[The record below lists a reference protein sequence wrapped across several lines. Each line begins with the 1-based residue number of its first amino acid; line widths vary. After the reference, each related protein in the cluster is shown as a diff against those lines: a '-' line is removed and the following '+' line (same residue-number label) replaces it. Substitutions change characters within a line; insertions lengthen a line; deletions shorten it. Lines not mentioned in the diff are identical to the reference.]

1 MAINIVKQTSYNNV
15 SSTPNR
21 SIKYIVVHYT
31 AGTTSRAGSARNT
44 ALYFSNYG
52 INASADFIV
61 DDSTIVQF
69 NPDLKNYSCWHC
81 GDSKNYNKGGSFYG
95 KCTNFNSIGIEVCS
109 TNNTGMMTSANDTH
123 YYFTDA
129 VVNKTVELV
138 KYLMQTYNVPIGNVI
153 RHYDVTGKW
162 CPGIR
167 GWNNETN
174 SDSSKWN
181 AFKAKLGASAGASSA
196 SSTENASAKSST
208 KIIYRVRKTA
218 GDAKTQIGAWSSL
231 DSAKKQADQN
241 AKAGYK
247 VFDNNGKLIYTPKA
261 TTTTTSSF
269 KVYTAT
275 VIADVLNVRSGPGTN
290 YKINTT
296 IRKGEVYTIV
306 EEKSGWGLLKAYQK
320 NRNGW
325 VSLTYMKK
333 R

>member
-1 MAINIVKQTSYNNV
+1 MSINIIKQTSYNNV

-69 NPDLKNYSCWHC
+69 NPDLRNYSCWHC
-81 GDSKNYNKGGSFYG
+81 GDSKNYNNGASFYG

-109 TNNTGMMTSANDTH
+109 SNNTGTMTSANDTH

-167 GWNNETN
+167 GWNDEAN
-174 SDSSKWN
+174 SDSSKWK
-181 AFKAKLGASAGASSA
+181 AFKARLGETTTQTTTSKE
-196 SSTENASAKSST
+196 T
-208 KIIYRVRKTA
+208 IYRVRKSA
-218 GDAKTQIGAWSSL
+218 NDAATQIGAWKNL
-231 DSAKKQADQN
+231 VSAKDQAN
-241 AKAGYK
+241 KNVAKGYK
-247 VFDNNGKLIYTPKA
+247 VYDGNGKLVYEPK
-261 TTTTTSSF
+261 TTTTTNTGF
-269 KVYTAT
+269 KSYTAAVT
-275 VIADVLNVRSGPGTN
+275 ADVLNVRSGPGTN
-290 YKINTT
+290 YKVVMT
-296 IRKGEVYTIV
+296 IGKGQVYTIV
-306 EEKSGWGLLKAYQK
+306 EEKNGWGLLKSFQK
-320 NRNGW
+320 DKNGW
-325 VSLTYMKK
+325 VSLNYMKK
-333 R
+333 K

>member
-1 MAINIVKQTSYNNV
+1 MSINIIKQTSYNNV

-69 NPDLKNYSCWHC
+69 NPDLRNYSCWHC
-81 GDSKNYNKGGSFYG
+81 GDSKNYNNGASFYG

-109 TNNTGMMTSANDTH
+109 SNNTGTMTSANDTH

-138 KYLMQTYNVPIGNVI
+138 KYLMQTYNIPVSNVI

-167 GWNNETN
+167 GWNNESN

-181 AFKAKLGASAGASSA
+181 AFKAKLG
-196 SSTENASAKSST
+196 STSIEKST
-208 KIIYRVRKTA
+208 KTIYRVRKTSE
-218 GDAKTQIGAWSSL
+218 DAKTQIGAWSSL

-247 VFDNNGKLIYTPKA
+247 VYDSNGKLVYTPK
-261 TTTTTSSF
+261 TTTTSSF
-269 KVYTAT
+269 KTYTAAVT
-275 VIADVLNVRSGPGTN
+275 ANVLNVRSGPGTN
-290 YKINTT
+290 YKVVMT
-296 IRKGEVYTIV
+296 IGKGQVYTIV
-306 EEKSGWGLLKAYQK
+306 EEKNGWGLLKSFQK
-320 NRNGW
+320 DKNGW
-325 VSLTYMKK
+325 VSLNYMKK
-333 R
+333 K